1 MVPQNLDCKIKFVFQ
16 NDHRVDCEIHPFC
29 DPILISICF
38 KKKLFHKIRE
48 YWKSG
53 RRRAFRK
60 KKY

>member
-48 YWKSG
+48 Y
-53 RRRAFRK
+53 
-60 KKY
+60 